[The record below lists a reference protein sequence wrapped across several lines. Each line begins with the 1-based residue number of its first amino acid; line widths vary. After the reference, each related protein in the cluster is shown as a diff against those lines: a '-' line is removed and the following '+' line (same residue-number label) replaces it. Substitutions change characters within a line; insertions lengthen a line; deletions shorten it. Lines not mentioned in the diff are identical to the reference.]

1 MNFKQR
7 LLRYGV
13 GIFLGVLISLYFFG
27 GRSCGEWMPT
37 ARIKADIQLG
47 GIMPDAKTKCEL
59 ECVGMS
65 VTDLEALVL
74 AGKVDLG
81 ASSPRET
88 PKAYRLALG
97 GSAGKGPFSEITF
110 LLTDTA
116 SVATALA
123 WREGVPPPG
132 CDCN

>member
-7 LLRYGV
+7 LLRYGIGV
-13 GIFLGVLISLYFFG
+13 FLGVLISLYFFG
-27 GRSCGEWMPT
+27 GRGCGDWMPT
-37 ARIKADIQLG
+37 SRIKADIQRG
-47 GIMPDAKTKCEL
+47 GIVPDEKTRCEL
-59 ECVGMS
+59 HCVGMS
-65 VTDLEALVL
+65 VEDLELLVL
-74 AGKVDLG
+74 NGTVNVG

-88 PKAYRLALG
+88 PRSYRFVLG
-97 GSAGKGPFSEITF
+97 ASAENGPVSGITF

-132 CDCN
+132 CGCD